1 MQTAREGPFTKR
13 DENVNG
19 EVRGISKTSPAPIF
33 IVQYGKSSRDRSPS
47 LSSEREIK
55 PSNKLAGFL
64 SKKVPPQTDSFYV
77 ESAEGERRK
86 HFGPGNKLWGVER
99 TEKRASES
107 EWSEI
112 AFSLVKS
119 SSERRTDGRRPRRC
133 RRSEASHS
141 SFRTRFRC
149 FKRPPTE
156 PPLSPQSS
164 HARAHTRQGR
174 ATAEIEHADRRTT
187 ALLVPRV
194 ES

>member
-1 MQTAREGPFTKR
+1 M
-13 DENVNG
+13 
-19 EVRGISKTSPAPIF
+19 
-33 IVQYGKSSRDRSPS
+33 
-47 LSSEREIK
+47 
-55 PSNKLAGFL
+55 
-64 SKKVPPQTDSFYV
+64 

-119 SSERRTDGRRPRRC
+119 SSERRTDGRTDGDRGGVGGARRPTPHFEHGFGVLKGRQRSLRSPPSRR
-133 RRSEASHS
+133 
-141 SFRTRFRC
+141 
-149 FKRPPTE
+149 KR
-156 PPLSPQSS
+156 
-164 HARAHTRQGR
+164 ARAHTRQGR

>member
-1 MQTAREGPFTKR
+1 M
-13 DENVNG
+13 
-19 EVRGISKTSPAPIF
+19 
-33 IVQYGKSSRDRSPS
+33 
-47 LSSEREIK
+47 
-55 PSNKLAGFL
+55 
-64 SKKVPPQTDSFYV
+64 

-156 PPLSPQSS
+156 PPLSPS
-164 HARAHTRQGR
+164 
-174 ATAEIEHADRRTT
+174 RRTRART
-187 ALLVPRV
+187 LAKDGLRRKLSTRIVGQLHCWFPASKVDLGGQETQGHFRGDGDDHQALSLTLMTIPIRRDPTPPPQREMDFGRTSRSGRSIPAHLHVKFTLAFV
-194 ES
+194 T